1 VTLLMLLA
9 GAPFT
14 SHCINLHSSTTAAM
28 LQQDLNIGEVEG
40 DVLKQAG
47 CVASSVSMLCT
58 TYKELAAA
66 AATKGDTTTANST
79 DGVADHTEPMA
90 VQMPLESIYPIRVF
104 RGGTCSASLPLR
116 ECEVAEVHSI
126 VTDAIAGNRGASVL
140 VRGPAGSGKYLAL
153 CSSNW
158 AVKSWCRQYGKLEP
172 IVTNASLKDCEGSTA
187 RYCESSKLTSDCR
200 LVKLVR
206 QQQKLRSSW
215 RI

>member
-1 VTLLMLLA
+1 MLLA

-14 SHCINLHSSTTAAM
+14 LHCINNLHISTTVAM
-28 LQQDLNIGEVEG
+28 LQQDLNIGEVED
-40 DVLKQAG
+40 DVLKQAD
-47 CVASSVSMLCT
+47 CVASCVSMLCT
-58 TYKELAAA
+58 THNELVAA
-66 AATKGDTTTANST
+66 AATKGDTTANST
-79 DGVADHTEPMA
+79 DGAADHTEPMA
-90 VQMPLESIYPIRVF
+90 VQMLLSSIYPIRVY